1 MDRNPKQRNAYIAI
15 AFALIFVIILC
26 AASFVI
32 VRPFLAPLLWG
43 VILAIATWPAFTW
56 CRHRLGGRNTLAA
69 ALMTLLLAL
78 VLLGPLALTGAAM
91 TENVAVLGIGCARPS
106 GRPCAPRLQ
115 TFVCNENQ

>member
-1 MDRNPKQRNAYIAI
+1 MNRNPKQRDAYIAI

-43 VILAIATWPAFTW
+43 VILAIATWPAFVW
-56 CRHRLGGRNTLAA
+56 CRRHLGGRDTLAA

-78 VLLGPLALTGAAM
+78 VLLGRGDDGKRRGAGGSA
-91 TENVAVLGIGCARPS
+91 A
-106 GRPCAPRLQ
+106 GRDPKWPRAA
-115 TFVCNENQ
+115 